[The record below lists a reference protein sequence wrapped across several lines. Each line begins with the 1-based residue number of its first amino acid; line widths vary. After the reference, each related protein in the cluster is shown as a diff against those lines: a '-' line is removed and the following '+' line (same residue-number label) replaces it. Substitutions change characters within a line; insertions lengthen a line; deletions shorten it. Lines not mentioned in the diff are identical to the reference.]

1 MRRRFEGSPLEA
13 PAPRTLSIILPF
25 YANPTMLREQY
36 RIWNDYPQDLKTQI
50 EIVIVDDGSPMNESA
65 ATVPWPLDLPQ
76 RRLYRVPEDIPWH
89 QHGARNLG
97 AHEAVGDWLYLSDID
112 HVIPAESLALML
124 RLCNYEAIY
133 TFGRV
138 DAPDMRPTM
147 KNGVR
152 KPHPNTFLM
161 PKKAFWTI
169 GGYDEDLTGYGTDG
183 FFRARLKDAGIPIT
197 HREDIRIVRYSREV
211 IADASTRT
219 LPRKEGRS
227 PEHRA
232 HVHALARHKALTGL
246 KPTVLNFEW
255 RRIL

>member
-1 MRRRFEGSPLEA
+1 MPH
-13 PAPRTLSIILPF
+13 LSIVLP
-25 YANPTMLREQY
+25 YYMNADMLAEQA
-36 RIWNDYPQDLKTQI
+36 RAWSAYPEELKAHI
-50 EIVIVDDGSPMNESA
+50 EIVIVDDGSPLCYEADSIVLA
-65 ATVPWPLDLPQ
+65 SDLPPL
-76 RRLYRVPEDIPWH
+76 RIYRVIEDIPWH

-97 AHEAVGDWLYLSDID
+97 AHVATGDWLYLGDMD
-112 HVIPAESLALML
+112 HVIPAESMAQMV

-161 PKKAFWTI
+161 PRRVFWTI
-169 GGYDEDLTGYGTDG
+169 GGYDEDLTGYGTDS
-183 FFRARLKDAGIPIT
+183 FFRARLRDGGVPIT
-197 HREDIRIVRYSREV
+197 HREDIRIVRYPREV
-211 IADASTRT
+211 IPDASTRT

-232 HVHALARHKALTGL
+232 HVHALAQHKRRTGL
-246 KPTVLNFEW
+246 KPTVLAFEW
-255 RRIL
+255 ERVL